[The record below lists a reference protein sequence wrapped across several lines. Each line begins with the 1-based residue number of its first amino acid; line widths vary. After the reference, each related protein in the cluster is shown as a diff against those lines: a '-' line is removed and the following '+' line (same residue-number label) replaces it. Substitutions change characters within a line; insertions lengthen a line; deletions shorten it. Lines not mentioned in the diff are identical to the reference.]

1 MVIGSLRYIGVQGDA
16 NTIDVMLSVVT
27 LSEKKSFSQQG
38 HQDVTQSL
46 SHFIFQLHFSRV
58 YYHRNLFVSK

>member
-46 SHFIFQLHFSRV
+46 SHFIFQLHFS
-58 YYHRNLFVSK
+58 